1 MSKRDDLKNDNQ
13 EPWEQPIYDT
23 EGEDLGSRTQRRS
36 NKNGN
41 KVFLISLVVLL
52 VLCIGLIMGFW
63 MIVTRDTDRAAVSE
77 STTET
82 TTAISSTKESSTKES
97 STKESSSESSTV
109 ESSSSSSETVPS
121 SSETEPSSSEETPA
135 ADDTMQQADGTN
147 NGTTN
152 NDTTN
157 NDTTNNATTNGD
169 TTNNGTTNDQT
180 TQNANTE
187 GDYTLVR
194 DGEGP
199 NQVAARTGVSVDTL
213 FQLNGL
219 DPNNYMLYPGQQ
231 LRIR

>member
-135 ADDTMQQADGTN
+135 ADDAMQQADGTN
-147 NGTTN
+147 NG
-152 NDTTN
+152 TTN

>member
-97 STKESSSESSTV
+97 STKESSSESSTI

-157 NDTTNNATTNGD
+157 NATTNGN

-180 TQNANTE
+180 NQNANTE

>member
-157 NDTTNNATTNGD
+157 NATNNGD

-180 TQNANTE
+180 NQNANTE

>member
-23 EGEDLGSRTQRRS
+23 EGENLGSRTQRRS

-157 NDTTNNATTNGD
+157 NATTNGD
-169 TTNNGTTNDQT
+169 TTNNGTTNNQT
-180 TQNANTE
+180 NQNANTE

>member
-157 NDTTNNATTNGD
+157 NATTNGN

-180 TQNANTE
+180 NQNANTE

>member
-135 ADDTMQQADGTN
+135 ADDTVQQADGTN

-157 NDTTNNATTNGD
+157 NATNNGN
-169 TTNNGTTNDQT
+169 TTNNGTTNNQT

>member
-36 NKNGN
+36 SKNGN

-135 ADDTMQQADGTN
+135 ADDTVQQADGTN
-147 NGTTN
+147 NG
-152 NDTTN
+152 TTN

>member
-135 ADDTMQQADGTN
+135 ADDTLQQADGTN
-147 NGTTN
+147 NG
-152 NDTTN
+152 TTN

-169 TTNNGTTNDQT
+169 TTNNGTTNNQT
-180 TQNANTE
+180 NQNTNTE

>member
-157 NDTTNNATTNGD
+157 NATTNGN

-180 TQNANTE
+180 NQNANTE

-219 DPNNYMLYPGQQ
+219 DPNDYMLYPGQQ

>member
-157 NDTTNNATTNGD
+157 NATTNGD
-169 TTNNGTTNDQT
+169 TTNNGTTNNQT
-180 TQNANTE
+180 NQNANTE

>member
-135 ADDTMQQADGTN
+135 ADDTVQQADGTN

-157 NDTTNNATTNGD
+157 NATNNGN
-169 TTNNGTTNDQT
+169 TTNNGTTDNQT

>member
-157 NDTTNNATTNGD
+157 NATTNGD

>member
-157 NDTTNNATTNGD
+157 NATNNGN
-169 TTNNGTTNDQT
+169 TTNNGTTNNQT
-180 TQNANTE
+180 NQDANTE

>member
-36 NKNGN
+36 SKNGN

-121 SSETEPSSSEETPA
+121 SSETEPSSSEEAPA
-135 ADDTMQQADGTN
+135 ADDTVQQADGTN
-147 NGTTN
+147 NG
-152 NDTTN
+152 TTN

-169 TTNNGTTNDQT
+169 TTNNGTTNNQT
-180 TQNANTE
+180 NQNANTE

>member
-135 ADDTMQQADGTN
+135 ADDTLQQADGTN
-147 NGTTN
+147 NG
-152 NDTTN
+152 TTN

-169 TTNNGTTNDQT
+169 TTNNGTTNNQT
-180 TQNANTE
+180 NQNANTE

>member
-152 NDTTN
+152 NG
-157 NDTTNNATTNGD
+157 TTNNATPNGD
-169 TTNNGTTNDQT
+169 TTNNGTTNNQT
-180 TQNANTE
+180 NQNANTE